1 MVWKHP
7 LDKEEKNIQ
16 INKVFENVKER
27 TIRENEKNKRELFPN
42 KGKKA
47 AIVITYDELE
57 EKTYEEFA
65 EMCIIAKEQGFEVC
79 ESESGCEFWGI
90 VPTNSLDDVGYT
102 RLIMQLAPMADAIF
116 IDKNVYDALDYIEQ
130 TIFVAGMKLINVE
143 VREVQSGV
151 TFIADPIYEH
161 EIQRALAK
169 RVAISPIAKD
179 PNQKIAEQAILYELV
194 VVMSNI
200 WKCERV
206 KPKEI

>member
-1 MVWKHP
+1 M
-7 LDKEEKNIQ
+7 Q

-65 EMCIIAKEQGFEVC
+65 EMCVIAKEQGFEVC

>member
-1 MVWKHP
+1 M
-7 LDKEEKNIQ
+7 Q

-102 RLIMQLAPMADAIF
+102 RLIMQLTPMADAIF

>member
-1 MVWKHP
+1 M
-7 LDKEEKNIQ
+7 Q

-169 RVAISPIAKD
+169 RVVISPIAKD

>member
-7 LDKEEKNIQ
+7 LDKEEKNMQ

-42 KGKKA
+42 KGKKV

-65 EMCIIAKEQGFEVC
+65 EMCTIAKEQGFEVC

-90 VPTNSLDDVGYT
+90 VPTNSLDDVGYAK
-102 RLIMQLAPMADAIF
+102 LIMQLAPTADVIF

-169 RVAISPIAKD
+169 RVALSPIAKD
-179 PNQKIAEQAILYELV
+179 PNHKIAEQAMLYELV

>member
-1 MVWKHP
+1 M
-7 LDKEEKNIQ
+7 Q

-161 EIQRALAK
+161 EIQKALAK

>member
-7 LDKEEKNIQ
+7 LDKEEKNMQ
-16 INKVFENVKER
+16 IDKVFENVKER
-27 TIRENEKNKRELFPN
+27 TIRENEKNKCELFPN

-47 AIVITYDELE
+47 VVVLTDDKLE
-57 EKTYEEFA
+57 EKTFEEFV
-65 EMCIIAKEQGFEVC
+65 EMCAIVKEQGFEVC
-79 ESESGCEFWGI
+79 ESESGCKFWSI
-90 VPTNSLDDVGYT
+90 VPTNSLDNVGYA

-116 IDKNVYDALDYIEQ
+116 IDKDAYDALDYIEQ
-130 TIFVAGMKLINVE
+130 NIFVAGMKLINVE

-151 TFIADPIYEH
+151 TFIADPIYEY
-161 EIQRALAK
+161 EIQRASAK
-169 RVAISPIAKD
+169 RVSLSPVAKD
-179 PNQKIAEQAILYELV
+179 QNPRNAEQAILYELV

>member
-7 LDKEEKNIQ
+7 LDKEEKNMQ

-90 VPTNSLDDVGYT
+90 VSTNSLDDVGYT

>member
-1 MVWKHP
+1 M
-7 LDKEEKNIQ
+7 Q

-42 KGKKA
+42 KGEKA

-57 EKTYEEFA
+57 EKTYEEFV
-65 EMCIIAKEQGFEVC
+65 EMCAIVNEQGFEVC
-79 ESESGCEFWGI
+79 ESESGCEFWDI
-90 VPTNSLDDVGYT
+90 VPTNSLDNVGYA

-116 IDKNVYDALDYIEQ
+116 IDKDAYDALDYIEQ
-130 TIFVAGMKLINVE
+130 NIFVAGMKLINVE

-161 EIQRALAK
+161 EIQRVLAK
-169 RVAISPIAKD
+169 RVALSPVAKD
-179 PNQKIAEQAILYELV
+179 PNPKIVEQAILYELV

-200 WKCERV
+200 WKCERI

>member
-7 LDKEEKNIQ
+7 LDKEEKNMQ

-57 EKTYEEFA
+57 EKTYEEFV
-65 EMCIIAKEQGFEVC
+65 EMCAIVKEQGFEVC

-102 RLIMQLAPMADAIF
+102 RLIMQLTPMADAIF

>member
-7 LDKEEKNIQ
+7 LDKEEKNMQ

-65 EMCIIAKEQGFEVC
+65 EMCVIAKEQGFEVC

>member
-1 MVWKHP
+1 M
-7 LDKEEKNIQ
+7 Q

-57 EKTYEEFA
+57 EKTYEEFV
-65 EMCIIAKEQGFEVC
+65 EMCAIVKEQGFEVC
-79 ESESGCEFWGI
+79 KSESGCEFWGI

-161 EIQRALAK
+161 EIQRALEK
-169 RVAISPIAKD
+169 RVAVSPIAKD
-179 PNQKIAEQAILYELV
+179 PNPKIAEQAILYELV

>member
-1 MVWKHP
+1 M
-7 LDKEEKNIQ
+7 Q

-116 IDKNVYDALDYIEQ
+116 IDKNVYDALDFIEQ

>member
-7 LDKEEKNIQ
+7 LDKEEKNMQ

-65 EMCIIAKEQGFEVC
+65 EMCTIAKEQGFEVC

-90 VPTNSLDDVGYT
+90 VPTNSLDDVGYAK
-102 RLIMQLAPMADAIF
+102 LIMQLAPTADVIF

-143 VREVQSGV
+143 IREVQSGV

-179 PNQKIAEQAILYELV
+179 PNPKIAEQAILYELV

>member
-1 MVWKHP
+1 M
-7 LDKEEKNIQ
+7 Q

-130 TIFVAGMKLINVE
+130 NIFVAGMKLINVE
-143 VREVQSGV
+143 VREVQSSV

-161 EIQRALAK
+161 EIQRTLAK
-169 RVAISPIAKD
+169 RVALSPVAKD
-179 PNQKIAEQAILYELV
+179 PNPRIVEQAILYELV

-206 KPKEI
+206 KTKEI

>member
-1 MVWKHP
+1 M
-7 LDKEEKNIQ
+7 Q

-161 EIQRALAK
+161 EIQRALEK
-169 RVAISPIAKD
+169 RVAVSPIDKD
-179 PNQKIAEQAILYELV
+179 PNPKIAEQAILYELV

>member
-1 MVWKHP
+1 M
-7 LDKEEKNIQ
+7 Q

-151 TFIADPIYEH
+151 TFIADIYEH

>member
-1 MVWKHP
+1 M
-7 LDKEEKNIQ
+7 Q

-116 IDKNVYDALDYIEQ
+116 IDKNVYNALDYIEQ

>member
-7 LDKEEKNIQ
+7 LDKEEKNMQ
-16 INKVFENVKER
+16 IDKVFENVKER
-27 TIRENEKNKRELFPN
+27 TIRENEKNKCELFPN

-47 AIVITYDELE
+47 VVVLTDDKLE
-57 EKTYEEFA
+57 EKTFEEFV
-65 EMCIIAKEQGFEVC
+65 EMCAIVKEQGFEVC
-79 ESESGCEFWGI
+79 ESESGCKFWSI
-90 VPTNSLDDVGYT
+90 VPTNSLDNVGYA
-102 RLIMQLAPMADAIF
+102 RLIMQLTPMADAIF
-116 IDKNVYDALDYIEQ
+116 IDKDVYDALDYIEQ
-130 TIFVAGMKLINVE
+130 NIFVAGMKLINVE

-169 RVAISPIAKD
+169 RVSLSPVAKD
-179 PNQKIAEQAILYELV
+179 QNPRNAEQAILYELV

>member
-1 MVWKHP
+1 M
-7 LDKEEKNIQ
+7 Q

-65 EMCIIAKEQGFEVC
+65 EMCTIAKEQGFEVC

-90 VPTNSLDDVGYT
+90 VPTNSLDDVGYAK
-102 RLIMQLAPMADAIF
+102 LIMQLAPTADVIF

-143 VREVQSGV
+143 IREVQSGV

-169 RVAISPIAKD
+169 RAAISPIAKD
-179 PNQKIAEQAILYELV
+179 PNPKIAEQAILYELV

>member
-1 MVWKHP
+1 M
-7 LDKEEKNIQ
+7 Q

-65 EMCIIAKEQGFEVC
+65 EMCTIAKEQGFEVC

>member
-1 MVWKHP
+1 M
-7 LDKEEKNIQ
+7 Q

>member
-7 LDKEEKNIQ
+7 LDKEEKNMQ

-179 PNQKIAEQAILYELV
+179 RNQKIAEHAILYELV

>member
-1 MVWKHP
+1 M
-7 LDKEEKNIQ
+7 Q

-65 EMCIIAKEQGFEVC
+65 EMCTIAKEQGFEVC

-90 VPTNSLDDVGYT
+90 VPTNSLDDVGYAK
-102 RLIMQLAPMADAIF
+102 LIMQLAPTADVIF

>member
-1 MVWKHP
+1 M
-7 LDKEEKNIQ
+7 Q

-151 TFIADPIYEH
+151 TFIADTIYEN

>member
-1 MVWKHP
+1 M
-7 LDKEEKNIQ
+7 Q

-102 RLIMQLAPMADAIF
+102 ILIMQLAPMADAIF

-179 PNQKIAEQAILYELV
+179 PNQKIAEQARLYELV

>member
-1 MVWKHP
+1 M
-7 LDKEEKNIQ
+7 Q

-65 EMCIIAKEQGFEVC
+65 EMCTIAKEQGFEVC

-90 VPTNSLDDVGYT
+90 VPTNSLDDVGYAK
-102 RLIMQLAPMADAIF
+102 LIMQLAPTADVIF

-143 VREVQSGV
+143 IREVQSGV

>member
-1 MVWKHP
+1 M
-7 LDKEEKNIQ
+7 Q

-65 EMCIIAKEQGFEVC
+65 EMCVIAKEQGFEVC

-130 TIFVAGMKLINVE
+130 TIFAAGMKLINVE

>member
-7 LDKEEKNIQ
+7 LDKEEKNMQ

>member
-1 MVWKHP
+1 M
-7 LDKEEKNIQ
+7 Q

-42 KGKKA
+42 KGQKA

-57 EKTYEEFA
+57 EKTYEEFV
-65 EMCIIAKEQGFEVC
+65 EMCAIVKEQGFEVC
-79 ESESGCEFWGI
+79 ESESGCEFWDI
-90 VPTNSLDDVGYT
+90 VPTNSLDNVGYA

-116 IDKNVYDALDYIEQ
+116 IDKDAYDALDYIEQ
-130 TIFVAGMKLINVE
+130 NIFVAGMKLINVE

-161 EIQRALAK
+161 EIQRVLAK
-169 RVAISPIAKD
+169 RVALSPVAKD
-179 PNQKIAEQAILYELV
+179 PNPKIVEQAILYELV

-200 WKCERV
+200 WKCERI
-206 KPKEI
+206 KPKKSRIMYYVLFFYAGV

>member
-7 LDKEEKNIQ
+7 LDKEEKNMQ
-16 INKVFENVKER
+16 IDKVFENVKER
-27 TIRENEKNKRELFPN
+27 TIRENEKNKCELFPN

-47 AIVITYDELE
+47 VVVLTDNKLE
-57 EKTYEEFA
+57 EKKFEEFV
-65 EMCIIAKEQGFEVC
+65 EMCSIVKEQGFEVC

-90 VPTNSLDDVGYT
+90 VSTNSLDNVGYA

-116 IDKNVYDALDYIEQ
+116 IDKDAYDALDYIEQ
-130 TIFVAGMKLINVE
+130 NIFVAGMKLINVE

-169 RVAISPIAKD
+169 RVALSPVAKD
-179 PNQKIAEQAILYELV
+179 QNPRNAEQAILYELV

>member
-7 LDKEEKNIQ
+7 LDKEEKNMQ

-116 IDKNVYDALDYIEQ
+116 IDKDAYDALDYIEQ
-130 TIFVAGMKLINVE
+130 NIFVAGMKLINVE
-143 VREVQSGV
+143 VREVQSSV

-161 EIQRALAK
+161 EIQSSRSKKEWQYL
-169 RVAISPIAKD
+169 
-179 PNQKIAEQAILYELV
+179 QLLKIQILRLLNRLYY
-194 VVMSNI
+194 MN
-200 WKCERV
+200 
-206 KPKEI
+206 

>member
-7 LDKEEKNIQ
+7 LDKEEKNMQ

-65 EMCIIAKEQGFEVC
+65 EMCVIAKEQGFEVC

-130 TIFVAGMKLINVE
+130 TIFAAGMKLINVE